1 MKKLLLYVFILKAIA
16 FFAQD
21 GFVPGYVVTYKG
33 DTMKGKIKDRK
44 YPKSTTSWQKIEF
57 IDSAGNRFGYDPEEI
72 KEYIRTGKTRYYSL
86 TIGIT
91 SKPTFLEV
99 QQEGAVIL
107 YAYNRGTWGGAG
119 MAIVVKTSETGPKE
133 HVEFFLQKKNQL
145 NSLMQWRP
153 GDYER
158 TAKVFF
164 KDNEELIKQIES
176 GVLKEEDIVEI
187 VKKYNESK
195 K

>member
-1 MKKLLLYVFILKAIA
+1 MKKLLLYIFILQAIV

-44 YPKSTTSWQKIEF
+44 YPKSTTSWQKIDF
-57 IDSAGNRFGYDPEEI
+57 IDSAGNKFGYDPEEI
-72 KEYIRTGKTRYYSL
+72 KEYIRIGKTRYYSL
-86 TIGIT
+86 NIGVT

-133 HVEFFLQKKNQL
+133 HVEFFLQKKNQP

-164 KDNEELIKQIES
+164 KDNEELLKQIET
-176 GVLKEEDIVEI
+176 GTLKEEDIFEI

>member
-1 MKKLLLYVFILKAIA
+1 MKKVFLYIFILQAIS
-16 FFAQD
+16 FYAQD
-21 GFVPGYVVTYKG
+21 GFLPGYVVNYKG
-33 DTMKGKIKDRK
+33 DTIKGKIKDRK
-44 YPKSTTSWQKIEF
+44 YVKGTTSWQKIEF
-57 IDSAGNRFGYDPEEI
+57 IDSAGKKFSYDAEEI
-72 KEYIRTGKTRYYSL
+72 KEYVRTGKTRYYAL
-86 TIGIT
+86 KIGVT
-91 SKPTFLEV
+91 AQATFLEV
-99 QQEGAVIL
+99 QQEGALLL

-133 HVEFFLQKKNQL
+133 HVEFFLQKKNQP

-164 KDNEELIKQIES
+164 KDNEELMKQIES
-176 GVLKEEDIVEI
+176 GVLKEEDILEI

-195 K
+195 Q